1 MIRVLP
7 LGKQAYLDRRITEQ
21 TDIPVFSGQNT
32 KTGRTVLQAELFYPF
47 RKSNYLLPNHS
58 HKLKLNT
65 DQSKRLH
72 NKSIH

>member
-32 KTGRTVLQAELFYPF
+32 KTGRTVLQAEQSTRSEKAIIFYQTIAA
-47 RKSNYLLPNHS
+47 S
-58 HKLKLNT
+58 
-65 DQSKRLH
+65 
-72 NKSIH
+72 